1 MNLENEKELI
11 ERAKKDPEAFSEIYD
26 FYYPQIFG
34 YVLKRVANV
43 EVAKDITSETFFKCL
58 KNIEKFKWRGISFSS
73 WIFKI
78 ASNEIAN
85 FFRKGKYKPISFEKI
100 SKRLAFEKNPSKEI
114 LEAEEKLKKEKDF
127 LKLHQKIS
135 KLPILYQEVISL
147 KYFEK
152 KKIREIA
159 EILGKK
165 EGTVKSLIHRAIE
178 RLKKEMK

>member
-1 MNLENEKELI
+1 MELEREKELV
-11 ERAKKDPEAFSEIYD
+11 ERAKKDPQAFSEIYD
-26 FYYPQIFG
+26 FYYQKIFG
-34 YVLKRVANV
+34 YILKRVANV
-43 EVAKDITSETFFKCL
+43 EVAKDITSETFFKAI

-73 WIFKI
+73 WLYRI

-85 FFRKGKYKPISFEKI
+85 FFRKKKYKAVSFEKI
-100 SKRLAFEKNPSKEI
+100 SEPAFESNPSQEI

-152 KKIREIA
+152 KKIKEIA

-165 EGTVKSLIHRAIE
+165 EGTIKSLIHRAIE
-178 RLKKEMK
+178 KLKKEME